1 MQIGSTQE
9 QPSLT
14 EDIEPET
21 NHNTPTRVHIVCDV
35 RAQYGSKAVIIQ
47 SPVIIENH
55 TNLDVEVGLDIPP
68 VTSHPGR
75 TKHVTPNSTRPRPL
89 VPLATLPAHSERA
102 PLPLSRVSTAKL
114 RLRPVQNVNTKV
126 PGLDTIKV
134 PPLDMP
140 VASSE
145 KSNQTIVGVVPSDAT
160 PQDYGWSVNV
170 VDFWSMDAGSDTI
183 VRCNPDFCCRVVVHR
198 KSPNMVIKV
207 SNVTQRARSE

>member
-1 MQIGSTQE
+1 VQIGSTQE

-14 EDIEPET
+14 EDIEPES
-21 NHNTPTRVHIVCDV
+21 NNNTPTKVHIVCDV

-47 SPVIIENH
+47 SPVILENH
-55 TNLDVEVGLDIPP
+55 TNLDIEVGLDIPP
-68 VTSHPGR
+68 VTSHPTR

-114 RLRPVQNVNTKV
+114 RLRPVSHINTKV
-126 PGLDTIKV
+126 PGPEAIKV

-140 VASSE
+140 VASTD
-145 KSNQTIVGVVPSDAT
+145 NAARTIVGVVPSDVP

-170 VDFWSMDAGSDTI
+170 VDFWSMDAGSDAI
-183 VRCNPDFCCRVVVHR
+183 VRCGPDFCCRVVVHR

-207 SNVTQRARSE
+207 SYYFAVVRFF